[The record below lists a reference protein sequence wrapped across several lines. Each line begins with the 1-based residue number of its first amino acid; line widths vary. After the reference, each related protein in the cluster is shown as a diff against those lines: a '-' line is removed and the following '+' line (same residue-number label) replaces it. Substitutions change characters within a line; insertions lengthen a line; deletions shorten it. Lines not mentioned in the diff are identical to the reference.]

1 VSNEIVPSHDRRT
14 VDGVPL
20 GHFSTAAGDGCA
32 DATIEVRSRQ
42 IANLYDAH
50 RRGAYG
56 EAEWERQESG
66 IIAASRK
73 GRVRDA
79 EPVNGWI
86 SK

>member
-1 VSNEIVPSHDRRT
+1 MRSCQAMIGVPSTAYRW
-14 VDGVPL
+14 V
-20 GHFSTAAGDGCA
+20 HFSTAAGDGCA